1 MAGLRERLRRLEEK
15 GAKPVDLMCPEC
27 KAVIRVYD
35 ERVLRLEFLTY
46 LWAPKRR
53 REENGQEPSAEV
65 LWLAD
70 HEHDPSAFV
79 NKATGEP
86 WLGEFFHGTSQM
98 WLEEAE
104 DLSEQRGRAANIPL
118 RRVRGHVH
126 SRREKRTFPPDTLAA
141 EDLAPPRY
149 TLGALL
155 PSSSVAISGDSRG
168 SGAASSSGT
177 RCTSPAIM
185 RLSSA
190 LASRSAFN

>member
-104 DLSEQRGRAANIPL
+104 DK
-118 RRVRGHVH
+118 RRT
-126 SRREKRTFPPDTLAA
+126 SL
-141 EDLAPPRY
+141 
-149 TLGALL
+149 
-155 PSSSVAISGDSRG
+155 SSVVELLTFLFAAFVVMFIV
-168 SGAASSSGT
+168 GAKNGPF
-177 RCTSPAIM
+177 RPIH
-185 RLSSA
+185 
-190 LASRSAFN
+190 